1 MSKENYMTQKTPT
14 NIHVRR
20 DLLRRKRD
28 EQTKSDFWYVS
39 SRWRQATAPIKGADM
54 PKDGMP
60 QDSFILR
67 ARSEVQRPA
76 NGTNGEEEG
85 KGGNTDTSQLELVI
99 RALLGDLMMR
109 DMSGSRTRP
118 VTAVEWVSWA
128 VMYYMDLLFSYK
140 VLDLVA
146 QLRDVLPHA
155 RGDTAGTISQKSD
168 RHAFDHEQQL
178 LS

>member
-1 MSKENYMTQKTPT
+1 MKS
-14 NIHVRR
+14 
-20 DLLRRKRD
+20 D
-28 EQTKSDFWYVS
+28 EQTKPDSWYVS
-39 SRWRQATAPIKGADM
+39 SRWKQATAPIKGADT
-54 PKDGMP
+54 PKDDMP
-60 QDSFILR
+60 QDAFILR

-76 NGTNGEEEG
+76 NGTNGEE
-85 KGGNTDTSQLELVI
+85 GGGGGDTDTQLELVI

-128 VMYYMDLLFSYK
+128 VMYYIDLLFSYK

-168 RHAFDHEQQL
+168 RYAFDHEQQL
-178 LS
+178 FS